1 MNSFGNVY
9 VVTHFGTAS
18 GLPKKVGAAQFM
30 PHKLQILRRMSQFM
44 PKAKKGTALFRQF
57 LLLDID
63 YTSSMMAISAASP
76 RRAPMRTTLV

>member
-1 MNSFGNVY
+1 MDSFVNVY
-9 VVTHFGTAS
+9 VVTHFGSAS
-18 GLPKKVGAAQFM
+18 GLSKKVGAAQFM
-30 PHKLQILRRMSQFM
+30 PHKLQILRKHPNSWRS
-44 PKAKKGTALFRQF
+44 KKGTALFRQF